1 MPGRSVHIQTKAPLS
16 LWLQA
21 YPGSRICQAPPVRQ
35 CWIFLLS
42 EKPAFSENLPFFI
55 KNFRSNLEKKFL
67 LFIFVEPFSGWSHDF
82 SLSLLSHFL
91 ADHMI
96 LVYLCWAFSIFVTW
110 SYFILFEPFAL
121 GPLLWGSSNSPFVEP
136 FAPSRESLFIF
147 LLSLLWLD
155 TYSHMTSWNDCEIYL
170 GYGMQASISYL
181 YFRCD

>member
-35 CWIFLLS
+35 VGLFQMKKSSVCRKLHNEYYPIPNLVETFILCLFLLS
-42 EKPAFSENLPFFI
+42 HL
-55 KNFRSNLEKKFL
+55 
-67 LFIFVEPFSGWSHDF
+67 
-82 SLSLLSHFL
+82 L
-91 ADHMI
+91 ADHMM
-96 LVYLCWAFSIFVTW
+96 LGYLLWAFSSW
-110 SYFILFEPFAL
+110 SHDLILFYLSLFAL

-136 FAPSRESLFIF
+136 FAPSREGLFIF

-155 TYSHMTSWNDCEIYL
+155 TYFHMTSWNYCEIYL
-170 GYGMQASISYL
+170 EYGMQASISHL